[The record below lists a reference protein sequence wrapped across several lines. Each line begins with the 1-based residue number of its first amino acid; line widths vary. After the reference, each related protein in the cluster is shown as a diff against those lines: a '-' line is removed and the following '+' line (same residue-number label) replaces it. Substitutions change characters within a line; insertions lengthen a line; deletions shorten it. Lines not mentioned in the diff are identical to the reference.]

1 MFIVEWCESILQ
13 LGAVQMAISFTKSV
27 VSNLTKEIA
36 EIQSK
41 SNHEKK
47 RTEKALAKIN
57 QLQND
62 VKLSTSAYDL
72 SNKMSRINKLKEDIK
87 QSKSSQAELSKQL
100 AIKSATLNKQLP
112 KN

>member
-1 MFIVEWCESILQ
+1 
-13 LGAVQMAISFTKSV
+13 MAISFTKSV

-41 SNHEKK
+41 SNNEKK
-47 RTEKALAKIN
+47 KTEKALAKIN

-100 AIKSATLNKQLP
+100 SIKTSTLNKQLP
-112 KN
+112 KE

>member
-1 MFIVEWCESILQ
+1 
-13 LGAVQMAISFTKSV
+13 MAISFTQSV

-41 SNHEKK
+41 SNNEKK
-47 RTEKALAKIN
+47 KEEKALSKIN

-62 VKLSTSAYDL
+62 MKLSTSAYDL
-72 SNKMSRINKLKEDIK
+72 SNKMSRISKLKEDIK